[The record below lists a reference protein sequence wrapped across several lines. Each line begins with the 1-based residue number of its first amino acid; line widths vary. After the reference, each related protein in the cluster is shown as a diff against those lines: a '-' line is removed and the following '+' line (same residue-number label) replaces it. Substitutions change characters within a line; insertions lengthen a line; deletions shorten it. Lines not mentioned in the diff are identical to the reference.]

1 MISAL
6 FKFLPSWFYA
16 HCVKCLYFD
25 VILGSGG
32 RSIYCPLHTLWCLD
46 LVAITPIS
54 SGVLHIVVKY
64 ELIHGCDHVEIAFPF
79 YIADWRMAIFYMFS
93 LLLSLRELN
102 LILNIMLV
110 TGCEIDGFF
119 ESINTLL
126 HQF

>member
-1 MISAL
+1 
-6 FKFLPSWFYA
+6 
-16 HCVKCLYFD
+16 
-25 VILGSGG
+25 
-32 RSIYCPLHTLWCLD
+32 
-46 LVAITPIS
+46 
-54 SGVLHIVVKY
+54 
-64 ELIHGCDHVEIAFPF
+64 
-79 YIADWRMAIFYMFS
+79 MAIFYMFS